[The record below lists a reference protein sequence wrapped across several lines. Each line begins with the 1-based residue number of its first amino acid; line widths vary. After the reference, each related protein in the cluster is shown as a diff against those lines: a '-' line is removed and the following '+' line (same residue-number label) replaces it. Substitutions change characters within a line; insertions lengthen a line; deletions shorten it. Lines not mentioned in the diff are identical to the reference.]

1 MERLLLNIYYLL
13 NILQYDVLEFALPL
27 NVYDFWLGK
36 FNENIFFITF
46 AKAPKL
52 NIIVQKIYQH
62 TGYPVPEFQS
72 DEDTFNQLEYLMK
85 QIVKKGPILL
95 VLDDVWLESVSLVD
109 NFVFEIPNYKILV
122 TSRFAIGR
130 FGHPFVLKPLSEA
143 HAINLF
149 KHSASL
155 TKTSSDIP
163 DDVVKEVICL
173 ILYY

>member
-1 MERLLLNIYYLL
+1 MILL
-13 NILQYDVLEFALPL
+13 
-27 NVYDFWLGK
+27 WLGK

-46 AKAPKL
+46 AKTPKL
-52 NIIVQKIYQH
+52 NTIVQKLYQH
-62 TGYPVPEFQS
+62 TGYYVPDFQNE
-72 DEDTFNQLEYLMK
+72 EDTFNQLEHLMK
-85 QIVKKGPILL
+85 QVVKKGPILL
-95 VLDDVWLESVSLVD
+95 VLDDVWLGSESLVD

-155 TKTSSDIP
+155 TKSTSDVP
-163 DDVVKEVICL
+163 DDVVKEVISKVL
-173 ILYY
+173 LNYNTKLPYPFQI